1 MRAFAKAAL
10 LIAHVHFVR
19 SLTGKRLVFCVL
31 LAHLPAL
38 AGFVASGISSRV
50 GPANLAAN
58 LGWMMLLQIAIPLV
72 ALIGGSAVVAE
83 EIEDRTITYLFTR
96 PVPRP
101 ALLIGR
107 FVATAFLL
115 AVVAASAVFFLLLAC
130 ERARGKGGTFD
141 AHFAATL
148 YEAAVLGVV
157 AYSALFAALGA
168 FFKHPMILGV
178 AYACAIE
185 GFLANLPGKNQ
196 SLTIQ
201 YYLRSLIADEAAPA
215 WRKVEG
221 FGSAAFASVER
232 AHIVLAAIVVVALC
246 LGAWRLARRQFE
258 LTS

>member
-1 MRAFAKAAL
+1 MRSMAGASVLVAQSHFA
-10 LIAHVHFVR
+10 R
-19 SLTGKRLVFCVL
+19 SISSKRLLFCVI

-38 AGFVASGISSRV
+38 AGFVVSGISTRV

-96 PVPRP
+96 SFPRP

-107 FVATAFLL
+107 FVATATLL

-130 ERARGKGGTFD
+130 ERARGKGGAID
-141 AHFAATL
+141 AHFATTL
-148 YEAAVLGVV
+148 YTAAILGVV
-157 AYSALFAALGA
+157 AYAALFAALGA

-178 AYACAIE
+178 GYAFAIE

-196 SLTIQ
+196 ALTVQ
-201 YYLRSLIADEAAPA
+201 YYLRSLIAEDAAPA

-221 FGSAAFASVER
+221 FSSTAFASVER
-232 AHIVLAAIVVVALC
+232 AHMVLALIVVLALV